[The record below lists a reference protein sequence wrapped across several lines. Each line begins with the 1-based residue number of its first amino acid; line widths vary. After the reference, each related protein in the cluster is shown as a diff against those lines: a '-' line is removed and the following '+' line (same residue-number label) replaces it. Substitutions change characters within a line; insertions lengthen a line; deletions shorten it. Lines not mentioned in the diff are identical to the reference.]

1 MTYSAD
7 TEHSKTEQENTEQG
21 TITSTPTLNED
32 VLTIEEEQEL
42 NIKIATTL
50 IILVCSLAAIIV
62 SIVNMVTT

>member
-1 MTYSAD
+1 MTYTTG

-21 TITSTPTLNED
+21 IITNTPTLNED

-42 NIKIATTL
+42 NTKIATTL

-62 SIVNMVTT
+62 SIVNMVTM

>member
-7 TEHSKTEQENTEQG
+7 TEHSKTEQESMEQEI
-21 TITSTPTLNED
+21 ITSTPTLNED

-42 NIKIATTL
+42 DIKIATTL

-62 SIVNMVTT
+62 SIVNMITM